1 MKNSRNTSHM
11 IMLVLFAVLIASAAG
26 CSTPTAPDSTERSAP
41 LADEIQARIE
51 AAVSDPGR
59 PENDKARD
67 INRKPAQVMG
77 FLGITEGMKVVDLM
91 AATGYYTE
99 MLSTVVGTEGQ
110 VYAQNNAFVLDR
122 FAREPLESRLER
134 LGRDNIFLHQAE
146 LGELNLPSGLDAAL
160 LVRFYHDFYW
170 MPGPDGENGS
180 TDRALFNRQVFAAL
194 KSGGLFGVVDHHAEA
209 GSGDRDAL
217 DPREGLHRVDAEMVK
232 QEILAAGFVLEAESD
247 LLANPEDTR
256 DWNIFVDEG
265 TKRDTTDRFVY
276 LFRKP

>member
-1 MKNSRNTSHM
+1 MSAYRKLMNL
-11 IMLVLFAVLIASAAG
+11 IVLCMCAVLVAG
-26 CSTPTAPDSTERSAP
+26 CAGSSPPEGGEPETVVADRSI
-41 LADEIQARIE
+41 EQIE

-59 PENDKARD
+59 PEEDQDRD
-67 INRKPAQVMG
+67 VNRKPAELLG
-77 FLGITEGMKVVDLM
+77 FLGITEGMRVVDLM
-91 AATGYYTE
+91 ASTGYYTE
-99 MLSTVVGTEGQ
+99 ILSSIVGSEGQ
-110 VYAQNNAFVLDR
+110 VYSQNNAFVLDR

-134 LGRDNIFLHQAE
+134 LGRDNIILHQAE
-146 LGELNLPSGLDAAL
+146 LGELNLPSDLDAAL